1 MREHTMKHGRTL
13 VADLTRSAVFV
24 WLAAVCGLAA
34 PPALAQQSGS
44 YRLESAVTNE
54 GGRPL
59 QGVVLSGSAFR
70 ISLDAIGDAVA
81 ASGFS
86 SISFRVDGGLVAAY
100 PPPGEVQNQ
109 KWTNASTMTWDP
121 EKSIGVYEVY
131 RGLIS
136 GLPGGFGA
144 CFQSALPGT
153 TAADGTTPPIGDGW
167 FYLVTAKNGLGE
179 EGTKGYQTGG
189 AERSNSL
196 PCP

>member
-1 MREHTMKHGRTL
+1 MMKNRRDRAARLERGGFL
-13 VADLTRSAVFV
+13 LGF
-24 WLAAVCGLAA
+24 AVCCVLGASSLF
-34 PPALAQQSGS
+34 AQQSGS
-44 YRLESAVTNE
+44 YRLESTVINE

-59 QGVVLSGSAFR
+59 QGAVLTGSAFR

-81 ASGFS
+81 ASGFGS
-86 SISFRVDGGLVAAY
+86 ASYRVDGGLVAAY

-109 KWTNASTMTWDP
+109 KWTNASNMTWDP
-121 EKSIGVYEVY
+121 EKSAGLYEVY
-131 RGLIS
+131 KGLIS

-144 CFQSALPGT
+144 CFQSALASPA
-153 TAADGTTPPIGDGW
+153 TAEGATPPVGDGW

-189 AERSNSL
+189 AERGNSL